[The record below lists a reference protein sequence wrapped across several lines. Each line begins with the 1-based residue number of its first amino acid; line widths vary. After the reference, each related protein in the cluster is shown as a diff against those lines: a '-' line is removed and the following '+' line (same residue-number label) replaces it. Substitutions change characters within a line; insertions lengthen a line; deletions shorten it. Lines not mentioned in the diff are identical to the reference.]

1 MATATAIG
9 ADVVI
14 TTDGVEG
21 ITTAGGIVT
30 TDGWFRSSKEV
41 ASAGGLF
48 HFSRG
53 VSFSR
58 ASSSTMRCH
67 NALIMSFM
75 TSASCQRS
83 DNSAPS
89 GPVMA

>member
-53 VSFSR
+53 FTFSQR
-58 ASSSTMRCH
+58 RP
-67 NALIMSFM
+67 
-75 TSASCQRS
+75 ASCAHPHRRC
-83 DNSAPS
+83 AATTP
-89 GPVMA
+89 